1 MRLVCDVSLILASWV
16 KMPLGDEFDW
26 FGLFGWVFTLSLRFV
41 VLVMH
46 CLHTWLNLRHPKLKL
61 FIVVQC
67 FQERLDFTDTLSTSS
82 SCLIQGHLMPI
93 TFTGGAPTTTKH
105 HRIFLVFNLESC
117 SRRACRKIVQPSP
130 LNTFSPSSWQ
140 RRNREVP
147 FVEAR
152 HPPGR
157 SFLRSRA
164 SNFSRFGNDLANQA
178 LGW

>member
-1 MRLVCDVSLILASWV
+1 MSLI
-16 KMPLGDEFDW
+16 D
-26 FGLFGWVFTLSLRFV
+26 FGLFGWVFTSSLRFV

-46 CLHTWLNLRHPKLKL
+46 WLHTWLNPRHPKLKL
-61 FIVVQC
+61 SIVVQC

-93 TFTGGAPTTTKH
+93 TFTGALLQPPK
-105 HRIFLVFNLESC
+105 IIAYFWCSIWKC
-117 SRRACRKIVQPSP
+117 SRRACQKIVQPSP

-140 RRNREVP
+140 RRNTEVP